1 MQKKVIV
8 TGGASGIGFAIAR
21 RFYADGASVF
31 ICDIAPDAL
40 EGALADI
47 PGMQGATADVGVN
60 EDVERCFIQAVEAM
74 DGVTTL
80 INNAGIGGPRGNIED
95 LSADDWDDCIRT
107 NLSSIFYWSKRAI
120 PLMKAQGGGSIINV
134 STTSAKTG
142 LPGRAP
148 YVASKA
154 GVLGLTYNM
163 ARELGVHQI
172 RCNAI
177 LPGLIDNP
185 RGRLLVEKLAAAQGT
200 TVADSEEEYLRYI
213 SMRTW
218 IQPDEVAEVACFLA
232 SDRARHITGQEIA
245 VDGNIE
251 WEQ

>member
-1 MQKKVIV
+1 MQQKVIV
-8 TGGASGIGFAIAR
+8 TGGASGIGLAIAR
-21 RFYADGASVF
+21 RFYADGAKVF
-31 ICDIAPDAL
+31 ICDIAMDTL
-40 EGALADI
+40 NNALAGN
-47 PGMQGATADVGVN
+47 PGILGSTADVGVN
-60 EDVERCFIQAVEAM
+60 EEVERCFAQAIETM
-74 DGVTTL
+74 GGITTL
-80 INNAGIGGPRGNIED
+80 VNNAGIGGPRGNIEG
-95 LSADDWDDCIRT
+95 LSVSEWDDCIQT
-107 NLSSIFYWSKRAI
+107 NLNSIFYWSKQAI
-120 PLMKAQGGGSIINV
+120 PIMKAQGGGSIINV

-163 ARELGVHQI
+163 ARELGAHQI

-185 RGRLLVEKLAAAQGT
+185 RGRLLVEKLAASRGT
-200 TVADSEEEYLRYI
+200 TVAESENEYLRYI

-218 IQPDEVAEVACFLA
+218 IQPDEIAEVACFLA
-232 SDRARHITGQEIA
+232 SDRARHVTGQEIA